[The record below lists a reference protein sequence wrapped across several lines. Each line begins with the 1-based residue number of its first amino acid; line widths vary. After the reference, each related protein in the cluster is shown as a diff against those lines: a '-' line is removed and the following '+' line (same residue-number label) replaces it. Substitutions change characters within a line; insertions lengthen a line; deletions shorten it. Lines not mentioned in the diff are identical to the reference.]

1 MVVSAERFPDGF
13 FARRDDRADAA
24 FYEPARLVT
33 HIDDAAIAA
42 VGALYAE
49 LGTDGK
55 VLDLMSSWVSHF
67 VEPPQHLTVLG
78 MNRHELDS
86 NPSASERV
94 VHDLNQ
100 RPVLPFVDSSFDDV
114 VCCVSVDYLTRPV
127 DVFTDVGRVL
137 RRGGRFVTTFSN
149 RCFPTKAIWGWSVS
163 DDATRQHIVATYF
176 EISGAFTAATVETRV
191 PPDTGHD
198 PLYAVWATRL

>member
-67 VEPPQHLTVLG
+67 VEPPEHLTVLG

-86 NPSASERV
+86 NRQ
-94 VHDLNQ
+94 VHDE
-100 RPVLPFVDSSFDDV
+100 RRR
-114 VCCVSVDYLTRPV
+114 VS
-127 DVFTDVGRVL
+127 
-137 RRGGRFVTTFSN
+137 
-149 RCFPTKAIWGWSVS
+149 
-163 DDATRQHIVATYF
+163 
-176 EISGAFTAATVETRV
+176 
-191 PPDTGHD
+191 
-198 PLYAVWATRL
+198 PLARNELLCAS